1 MAAVLT
7 VMRQLHEM
15 LVHLVEVAR
24 RSPDP
29 AADVVRAQIEGL
41 TGADPETLL
50 LADVDALHERVGRLL
65 SEASA
70 AAYDG
75 RGPPRRTA
83 RAPTSPA
90 DGSPATTAAG
100 RSAARC

>member
-1 MAAVLT
+1 MAAVLS

-29 AADVVRAQIEGL
+29 AADVVRAEIEQL

-50 LADVDALHERVGRLL
+50 LADLDALHERVGRLL

-70 AAYDG
+70 ARTTTVA
-75 RGPPRRTA
+75 RPPRTA
-83 RAPTSPA
+83 RVPTSPA
-90 DGSPATTAAG
+90 AD
-100 RSAARC
+100 